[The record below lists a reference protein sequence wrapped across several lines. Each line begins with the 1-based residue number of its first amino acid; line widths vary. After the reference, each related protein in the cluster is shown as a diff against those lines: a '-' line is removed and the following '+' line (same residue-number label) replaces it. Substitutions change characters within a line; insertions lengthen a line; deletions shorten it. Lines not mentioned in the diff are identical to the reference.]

1 MSSAQGTERPPTHPQ
16 DEGVLGRLLETLTM
30 LAARRPGVTLTFV
43 ALITLMSIGI
53 TGRFLTFKTN
63 RSDLIDPNQEFH
75 QRWMKFVEKFGDD
88 SDVVV
93 VIEGENP
100 DQIRP
105 VLDRIGSRLNGEQDL
120 FARVLYKVDPTAL
133 RHKAL
138 QFLSPQVLER
148 AQARLEMYAPILEG
162 HWNRAGLESYCR
174 RLTDHIQR
182 SSDRQS
188 NAELASLLSQTQRL
202 VSSLTGFILNP
213 SNFASPWPEVISAE
227 DFPHLDTSEPQ
238 YQLTPNGKMGFVL
251 ALPRNV
257 STDFSGTSRSI
268 ARMNEIVSDARVE
281 FPNVHIGLTGIPV
294 LEADE
299 MKRSQLDM
307 AAASVISFVGVLMIS
322 LVGFR
327 GIRHPFM
334 SMSMIAVG
342 TAWAMGFATI
352 AVGHLNILSMSFV
365 TILIGVGDYGT
376 HYVASYL
383 ENRHKG
389 LPLMEAL
396 GTTSRVVGPGIV
408 TAAITTSLSFFAAAF
423 TTFLGVAELGIIA
436 GGGILLCAVATF
448 CVLPPL
454 IALADR
460 RLEPKQLPVPFQ
472 GNILRKVVK
481 TFPGSVAII
490 GCVTLFVLTAS
501 IFKFEDGKLGFRL
514 RYDYNLLNMQAKGVE
529 SVELQQQVFEEAGGS
544 LLYAISMTDSPEKV
558 RELKE
563 KFLQL
568 PTVSRVED
576 LATYFPSH
584 DAEETNLLIQ
594 AMNVR
599 LQGLADLPRGI
610 PQMDPS
616 AIGTSLERL
625 LTTLRSRPESSA
637 IAAGQQLDGMLDG
650 LDMLPLEHQIQ
661 LLAGYQQG
669 MLMALHRQFQ
679 AVAAIS
685 NPEPVSP
692 FDFPEALR
700 KRFVSDQGDWLLRV
714 YPKEEIWD
722 EIPLTNFVNDV
733 RSVDENVTGT
743 PLQNFEAAHQIQ
755 ESYANA
761 AIYAAAVI
769 ILVLLVDVLGT
780 GTLILSLTAPIAAVA
795 LSILM
800 QEAGAP
806 WNPVWLVSLYLSI
819 AMLVAI
825 VADFERA
832 RIALLALFPPLGG
845 LLLMFGILSLAGVN
859 VNPANLIV
867 LPLIMG
873 IGMDSGVYVIH
884 DFRHQRGPYQMTR
897 STVNAVTITSLT
909 TMVGFGSMM
918 VAAHQG
924 LVSLGMVL
932 TIGVACCL
940 VVSLVLLPAVLTLIS
955 RNRAEVEQPQA
966 GEEDVIDRSKG
977 SEDVPHVV
985 PMPRKIAVA

>member
-1 MSSAQGTERPPTHPQ
+1 VSSAQGTERTPAHPES
-16 DEGVLGRLLETLTM
+16 EGVLGRLLEALTLM
-30 LAARRPGVTLTFV
+30 AARRPGVTLTFV
-43 ALITLMSIGI
+43 ALMTLVSIGI

-63 RSDLIDPNQEFH
+63 RADLIDPNQEFH
-75 QRWMKFVEKFGDD
+75 HRWMQFVEKFGDD

-93 VIEGENP
+93 VVEGENP

-105 VLDRIGSRLNGEQDL
+105 VLERIGKRLDGEHEL

-138 QFLSPQVLER
+138 QYLAPQDLER
-148 AQARLEMYAPILEG
+148 AQSKLEMYAPILEG

-174 RLTDHIQR
+174 RLTNHIQR
-182 SSDRQS
+182 LSERQS
-188 NAELASLLSQTQRL
+188 KAELSALLNQTQRL
-202 VSSLTGFILNP
+202 IGSLASFMQNP
-213 SNFASPWPEVISAE
+213 SGFTSPWPEVLSAD
-227 DFPHLDTSEPQ
+227 DFPHMDVSEPQ

-257 STDFSGTSRSI
+257 STDFSGSSRSL
-268 ARMNEIVSDARVE
+268 ARMNAIVTDARKE
-281 FPNVHIGLTGIPV
+281 FADVKIGLTGIPV

-299 MKRSQLDM
+299 MQRSQIDM
-307 AAASVISFVGVLMIS
+307 TAAAMISFVGVLMIS
-322 LVGFR
+322 LIGFR
-327 GIRHPFM
+327 GIRHPMM

-352 AVGHLNILSMSFV
+352 VVGHLNILSMTFV

-389 LPLMEAL
+389 LPLLDAL

-423 TTFLGVAELGIIA
+423 TTFQGVAELGIIA
-436 GGGILLCAVATF
+436 GGGILLCGVATF

-454 IALADR
+454 IALLDR

-472 GNILRKVVK
+472 GHILRKVVK
-481 TFPGSVAII
+481 TFPGTVSIV
-490 GCVTLFVLTAS
+490 GCVALVILTAS
-501 IFKFEDGKLGFRL
+501 IFKFEDGKFGFRI

-529 SVELQQQVFEEAGGS
+529 SVELQQKVFEEAGGS
-544 LLYAISMTDSPEKV
+544 LLYAISMTDSAEKV

-563 KFLQL
+563 KFLSL
-568 PTVSRVED
+568 PTVARVED
-576 LATYFPSH
+576 LATYFPPHSP
-584 DAEETNLLIQ
+584 EETNLLVQ
-594 AMNVR
+594 AMDVR
-599 LQGLADLPRGI
+599 LQGLSELPRGI
-610 PQMDPS
+610 PQLDPS
-616 AIGTSLERL
+616 AIGSSFERL
-625 LTTLRSRPESSA
+625 LAVLRACPEPTAQMASR
-637 IAAGQQLDGMLDG
+637 QLDGMLDG
-650 LDMLPLEHQIQ
+650 LDHLPLEHQIQ

-692 FDFPEALR
+692 LDFPESLR
-700 KRFVSDQGDWLLRV
+700 NRFVSNQGDWLLRV

-733 RSVDENVTGT
+733 RSVDPEVTGT

-755 ESYANA
+755 QSYANA

-780 GTLILSLTAPIAAVA
+780 GALIISLTAPLAAVA
-795 LSILM
+795 LSVLM
-800 QEAGAP
+800 QPEGTP

-819 AMLVAI
+819 AIVVAMI
-825 VADFERA
+825 VDFEKA
-832 RIALLALFPPLGG
+832 RIALFALFPPLGG
-845 LLLMFGILSLAGVN
+845 LLLMFGFLSLGGVD

-884 DFRHQRGPYQMTR
+884 DFRHQKGKYTMTR

-940 VVSLVLLPAVLTLIS
+940 FVSLVLLPAVLTLIT
-955 RNRAEVEQPQA
+955 RNRPDEVEETN
-966 GEEDVIDRSKG
+966 EENDTLSD
-977 SEDVPHVV
+977 DTPHVV
-985 PMPRKIAVA
+985 PMTRNAVAVA

>member
-1 MSSAQGTERPPTHPQ
+1 MSSANGTERASTHPQ
-16 DEGVLGRLLETLTM
+16 NEGVLGRLLEAVTLM
-30 LAARRPGVTLTFV
+30 AARRPGVTLFFV
-43 ALITLMSIGI
+43 GLMTLVSIGV
-53 TGRFLTFKTN
+53 TVRFLTFKTN
-63 RSDLIDPNQEFH
+63 RADLIDPNQEFH
-75 QRWMKFVEKFGDD
+75 QRWMTFVEKFGDD

-93 VIEGENP
+93 VVEAATPEE
-100 DQIRP
+100 IRP
-105 VLDRIGSRLNGEQDL
+105 VLDRIGSRLDREQEL
-120 FARVLYKVDPTAL
+120 FARVLYKVDPAAL

-138 QFLSPQVLER
+138 QYLPPQELER
-148 AQARLEMYAPILEG
+148 AQARLESYAPILEG
-162 HWNRAGLESYCR
+162 HWNRAGLESYSR
-174 RLTDHIQR
+174 RLTDNLQKL
-182 SSDRQS
+182 SDR
-188 NAELASLLSQTQRL
+188 NAARELAALLGQTDRL
-202 VSSLTGFILNP
+202 VGSLAGFLQNP
-213 SNFASPWPEVISAE
+213 SAFQSPWPEVISPEA
-227 DFPHLDTSEPQ
+227 FPQKDISEPQ
-238 YQLTPNGKMGFVL
+238 YQLTPNGQMGFVL

-257 STDFSGTSRSI
+257 STDFSGTSRSL
-268 ARMNEIVSDARVE
+268 ARMNQIVTEAREE
-281 FPNVHIGLTGIPV
+281 FPQVTIGLTGIPV

-299 MKRSQLDM
+299 MRRSQSDM

-352 AVGHLNILSMSFV
+352 VVGHLNILSMSFV

-389 LPLMEAL
+389 MPLLDAL
-396 GTTSRVVGPGIV
+396 GTTSRLVGPGIV
-408 TAAITTSLSFFAAAF
+408 TAAITTSLSFFAAAL

-460 RLEPKQLPVPFQ
+460 RLEPRQLPVPFQ
-472 GNILRKVVK
+472 GNLLRKMLK
-481 TFPGSVAII
+481 TFPGPVAVV
-490 GCVTLFVLTAS
+490 GTVAVLSMTAS
-501 IFKFEDGKLGFRL
+501 IFQYEEGHFRFRL

-529 SVELQQQVFEEAGGS
+529 SVQLQQRVFEKAGGS
-544 LLYAISMTDSPEKV
+544 LLYAVSMTDSPQQV
-558 RELKE
+558 RILKE
-563 KFLQL
+563 KFLAL
-568 PTVSRVED
+568 PSVSRVEE
-576 LATYFPSH
+576 LAAHLPEYPP
-584 DAEETNLLIQ
+584 EETNLLIQ
-594 AMNVR
+594 AMHVR
-599 LQGLADLPRGI
+599 LRGLSELPLGI
-610 PQMDPS
+610 PQLDPS
-616 AIGTSLERL
+616 AIGGAFEGLLKVLRAQPGAVSQAASLK
-625 LTTLRSRPESSA
+625 
-637 IAAGQQLDGMLDG
+637 LDGFLDG
-650 LDMLPLEHQIQ
+650 LEMLPLQHQIQ
-661 LLAGYQQG
+661 VLAGYQQG

-679 AVAAIS
+679 AIAAIS
-685 NPEPVSP
+685 EPSPVTP
-692 FDFPEALR
+692 FDFPESLR

-714 YPKEEIWD
+714 FPKEEIWD
-722 EIPLTNFVNDV
+722 EVPLTNFVKDV
-733 RSVDENVTGT
+733 RTVDPEITGT

-755 ESYANA
+755 QSYANA

-780 GTLILSLTAPIAAVA
+780 WTLILSLTAPLAAVV
-795 LSILM
+795 LSIMM
-800 QEAGAP
+800 QPAGVP
-806 WNPVWLVSLYLSI
+806 WNPVWLVSLYLSV
-819 AMLVAI
+819 AMLVAAI
-825 VADFERA
+825 ADFENA
-832 RIALLALFPPLGG
+832 RIAVLALFPPLGG
-845 LLLMFGILSLAGVN
+845 LLLMFGILSLADVN

-884 DFRHQRGPYQMTR
+884 DFRHQKGKYQMTR

-940 VVSLVLLPAVLTLIS
+940 FVSLVFLPAVLTLIA
-955 RNRAEVEQPQA
+955 RNRVEVEEPSNSLPD
-966 GEEDVIDRSKG
+966 ETSVDDE
-977 SEDVPHVV
+977 PHVV
-985 PMPRKIAVA
+985 PMNRPVATVA